1 MATEQ
6 TTIREELSFRL
17 CRRPFVPFVVELV
30 DGSRHAIERVAQMA
44 IGLTIGT
51 IGEKTGDN
59 SRNIRLADVKSV
71 KDL

>member
-17 CRRPFVPFVVELV
+17 CRRPFVPFVVELA

-51 IGEKTGDN
+51 IGEKSGDN
-59 SRNIRLADVKSV
+59 ARHINLAEVTSI

>member
-1 MATEQ
+1 MATDQ
-6 TTIREELSFRL
+6 ITIREDLSFRL
-17 CRRPFVPFVVELV
+17 CRRPFIPFIVELV
-30 DGSRHAIERVAQMA
+30 DGSQHAIERVAQMA

-59 SRNIRLADVKSV
+59 SRNIRLTDVRSV